1 MFSFGT
7 LLSGLSIGSI
17 LLLVALGLAIIYGTM
32 GVINLAHGDF
42 LMIGAY
48 ATWYLQKYWHMGLI
62 ATLPVVFIVG
72 CIVGLVVEKTVVRYL
87 YRRPLDTILATW
99 GISILLEEAVNLGA
113 GSNLKYVQLPGM
125 LSGDWVL
132 FGAHVGVYRILI
144 IGIALAL
151 LIATSVLFFRTDFG
165 LKVRA
170 VVSNP
175 ETAEGHGVNSGLI
188 YAATFAYGSGLAAF
202 AGALVAPIKS
212 VSPTMGIHYIVDAF
226 LVVVVGGVGSLL
238 GLFVSA
244 GIIGEMESIIGFA
257 IDDTTAK
264 VIIFLAVIA
273 IIRFRPQGLFV
284 SKVRQPS

>member
-1 MFSFGT
+1 MFSLGT

-48 ATWYLQKYWHMGLI
+48 TTWYLQKYWHMGLI
-62 ATLPVVFIVG
+62 ATIPIVFVIG
-72 CIVGLVVEKTVVRYL
+72 CLVGLIVEKTVVRYL
-87 YRRPLDTILATW
+87 YKRPLDTILATW

-113 GSNLKYVQLPGM
+113 GSNLKYVQLPGA
-125 LSGDWVL
+125 LSGDWVVL
-132 FGAHVGVYRILI
+132 GAHIGVYRVLI
-144 IGIALAL
+144 IAVALVL
-151 LIATSVLFFRTDFG
+151 LLLTVFLFYGTNFG

-175 ETAEGHGVNSGLI
+175 ETAEAHGVNSGLI

-226 LVVVVGGVGSLL
+226 MVVVVGGVGSLL
-238 GLFVSA
+238 GLMVSS
-244 GIIGEMESIIGFA
+244 GVIGEMESVIGYA

-273 IIRFRPQGLFV
+273 IIRYRPSGLFV
-284 SKVRQPS
+284 SKVRQPG